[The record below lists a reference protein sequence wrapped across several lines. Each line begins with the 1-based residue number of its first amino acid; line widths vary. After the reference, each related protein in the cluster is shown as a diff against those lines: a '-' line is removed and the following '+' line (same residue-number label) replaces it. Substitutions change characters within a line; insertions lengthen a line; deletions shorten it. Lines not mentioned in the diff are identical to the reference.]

1 MKLKLQKK
9 KSLQDRRLYRLHKAT
24 QGPKAPQP
32 KAPQPKAQQPK
43 APQPKALQPKAPQP
57 KAPLPASFTGGAST
71 AFSAAGL
78 CPFKEQERILT

>member
-32 KAPQPKAQQPK
+32 KA
-43 APQPKALQPKAPQP
+43 LQP

>member
-32 KAPQPKAQQPK
+32 KAPQPKA
-43 APQPKALQPKAPQP
+43 LQPKTPQP

>member
-24 QGPKAPQP
+24 QG
-32 KAPQPKAQQPK
+32 PK